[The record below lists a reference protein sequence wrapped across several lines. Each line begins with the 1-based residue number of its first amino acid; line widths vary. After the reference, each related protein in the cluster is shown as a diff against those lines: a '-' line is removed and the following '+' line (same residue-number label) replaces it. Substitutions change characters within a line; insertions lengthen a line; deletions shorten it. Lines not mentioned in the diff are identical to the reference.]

1 LKDPFRDSYLK
12 HLTNNIIVITI
23 PGNSELNVG
32 DTIECKFTPATSFEE
47 GKEEDKYTSGKY
59 LITKCRHVITKQIYD
74 TVLECVKDTGIE

>member
-1 LKDPFRDSYLK
+1 M
-12 HLTNNIIVITI
+12 TNNVIVITI

-47 GKEEDKYTSGKY
+47 GKEEDKYQSGKY